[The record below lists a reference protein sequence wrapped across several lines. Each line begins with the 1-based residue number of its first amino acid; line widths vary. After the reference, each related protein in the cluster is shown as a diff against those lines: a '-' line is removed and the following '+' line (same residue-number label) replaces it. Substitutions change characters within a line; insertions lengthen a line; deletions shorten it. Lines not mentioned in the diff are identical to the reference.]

1 MEIALQIKHDNPLSE
16 NLISM
21 ELLAAV
27 AAIAVGV
34 VAAAAAAA
42 AAVAAP
48 VENHMEIAIE
58 FELKNGGGHDAS
70 LTESFFIKT
79 VCSKKLI
86 FIFCLTCLKYMEIC
100 YRI

>member
-1 MEIALQIKHDNPLSE
+1 MTIHSAGICSK
-16 NLISM
+16 

-27 AAIAVGV
+27 AAVAVGV

-48 VENHMEIAIE
+48 VENHMEIAKE

-70 LTESFFIKT
+70 LTASFVIKT
-79 VCSKKLI
+79 V
-86 FIFCLTCLKYMEIC
+86 
-100 YRI
+100 